1 MLSLD
6 EISKHFEKVTMMGDK
21 FRCCCPCHKDDRP
34 SCLVSINTDKNGKE
48 WVNAYCLAGCE
59 KDEMS
64 RALNGL
70 GLNQHEKKKRNKIF
84 KDDQGRTFLNFKP
97 TKKTPGVL
105 DFAYQVMRDCGINDL
120 DSVYIYKD
128 LYKPIW
134 SSLMVRYLKPDG
146 TKTFKIYTWW
156 TDKNKEIHLLNKGWP
171 EGMKRPLFF
180 ASSLDKDDR
189 PTLCFIHEGEK
200 KAKAGFKNIK
210 NEVKA
215 IHVSWPFGVQGVDKA
230 DWSSLQG
237 LGIKEF
243 ILLPDNDEPG
253 RTAMS
258 KVAKIVSK
266 FGKVS
271 IVDTTIFPEKFD
283 IGDLTNNGGSM
294 RYENKQPG
302 KETEIIYHGKFK
314 GEENLKHFQTLMGQ
328 MEDRKPYEPPKEPEP
343 REFAYIEGMERFYDL
358 KHKQWNTEKGFN
370 NIMAPITQELR
381 HSNTFHMN
389 PDSIRAQK
397 ITFDP
402 KVKQQIFTKDG
413 TTYLN
418 DYEDPKPKRVK
429 GDITKFLNHLAYLVP
444 DELNREY
451 LIKWIAYKI
460 QNPGKKMM
468 CSILMM
474 SEVEGVGKTTIF
486 KMMRHCLGY
495 DYATQVQQK
504 QVMSQFNDWAVN
516 KLLIGVEEIAIKG
529 NYEERSTNM
538 DIFKFL
544 ITEDTLNIN
553 LKNEKNYV
561 IPNLIDCLFFSNNP
575 QPITLTPWSRRF
587 WVWKVEASAKTK
599 DYYIDLYDWFENK
612 DGYAMCY
619 DYFLEYEIKDFYPH
633 KEPPKTKYFW
643 ELVDRTANPLHQ
655 ELDTLLESNS
665 WPFTDKSNLVSPQ
678 HLEKALQQIGIKKI
692 NKNVLADWLRK
703 NGYGKVAQIDWINEQ
718 RPTIWAKDKEA
729 WLNIKPKELA
739 QYYLQPVF
747 EYPENYFFLD
757 SNQAKTVMAKV
768 STENLVNTNQLN

>member
-6 EISKHFEKVTMMGDK
+6 EISKHFEKVTMMGNK
-21 FRCCCPCHKDDRP
+21 FRCCCPCHTDDKP

-70 GLNQHEKKKRNKIF
+70 GLNQHEKKKRNKTF
-84 KDDQGRTFLNFKP
+84 KDDQGRTFLPFKP
-97 TKKTPGVL
+97 TKDTPGVL
-105 DFAYQVMRDCGINDL
+105 DFIEEAMKDFGTDDMESI
-120 DSVYIYKD
+120 YIYKD
-128 LYKPIW
+128 LINPVWKG
-134 SSLMVRYLKPDG
+134 LMARGFNQDG
-146 TKTFKIYTWW
+146 SKKFKIYTWW
-156 TDKNKEIHLLNKGWP
+156 KDSNKEINLLSKGWP
-171 EGMKRPLFF
+171 SEMKNPLFF
-180 ASSLDKDDR
+180 ASSLDKGDR
-189 PTLCFIHEGEK
+189 PELCLIHEGEK
-200 KAKAGFKNIK
+200 KAKAGYKNIK
-210 NEVKA
+210 FFEDEEKN
-215 IHVSWPFGVQGVDKA
+215 ILTINVSWPFGTKGVDKA

-258 KVAKIVSK
+258 NVAKIVSK

-283 IGDLTNNGGSM
+283 IGDLTNNGGAM

-302 KETEIIYHGKFK
+302 KETEIIYHGKFE
-314 GEENLKHFQTLMGQ
+314 GEDNLKHFQTLMGQ

-429 GDITKFLNHLAYLVP
+429 GDITKFLDHLAYLVP

-495 DYATQVQQK
+495 DYAKQVQQK
-504 QVMSQFNDWAVN
+504 QVISQFNGWAVN
-516 KLLIGVEEIAIKG
+516 KLLIAVEEIAIKG

-544 ITEDTLNIN
+544 ITEDTLSIN
-553 LKNEKNYV
+553 LKNEKN
-561 IPNLIDCLFFSNNP
+561 L
-575 QPITLTPWSRRF
+575 
-587 WVWKVEASAKTK
+587 
-599 DYYIDLYDWFENK
+599 DLYDWFENK

-678 HLEKALQQIGIKKI
+678 HLEKALLQIGIKKI

-703 NGYGKVAQIDWINEQ
+703 NGYGKVAQIDWINDQ

-747 EYPENYFFLD
+747 EYPGNYFFLD

>member
-1 MLSLD
+1 MKRL
-6 EISKHFEKVTMMGDK
+6 EEVSKHFEKVQMMGRK
-21 FRCCCPCHKDDRP
+21 FLCSCPGHKDDKP

-48 WVNAYCLAGCE
+48 WVNATCLAGCSKE
-59 KDEMS
+59 HMKTTLKE
-64 RALNGL
+64 L
-70 GLNQHEKKKRNKIF
+70 GFNQHEKKKRTKTF
-84 KDDQGRTFLNFKP
+84 KDDQGRTFLNFKQ
-97 TKKTPGVL
+97 TKNTPGVL
-105 DFAYQVMRDCGINDL
+105 DFANQVMRDCKIDDL
-120 DSVYIYKD
+120 ESVYIYKD

-134 SSLMVRYLKPDG
+134 SGLMVRYLKPDG
-146 TKTFKIYTWW
+146 DKTFKNYTWW

-180 ASSLDKDDR
+180 VSSLEKDER
-189 PTLCFIHEGEK
+189 PTICFIHEGEK
-200 KAKAGFKNIK
+200 KAKAGFKNLRF
-210 NEVKA
+210 EGEKA
-215 IHVSWPFGVQGVDKA
+215 IHVSWPFGAKAIDKA
-230 DWSSLQG
+230 DWTMLQG
-237 LGIKEF
+237 LGIKAF
-243 ILLPDNDEPG
+243 YLIPDNDEPG
-253 RTAMS
+253 RNAM
-258 KVAKIVSK
+258 KKIAPIVSK
-266 FGKVS
+266 FGADVC
-271 IVDTTIFPEKFD
+271 IVDTSVMPDGFD

-294 RYENKQPG
+294 AGANSHG
-302 KETEIIYHGKFK
+302 KIWHGKFE
-314 GEENLKHFQTLMGQ
+314 GEENLELL
-328 MEDRKPYEPPKEPEP
+328 RKLFTQIAEAEIYEPEEEPQTEL
-343 REFAYIEGMERFYDL
+343 RQFAYIEGMERFYDL

-381 HSNTFHMN
+381 YSNTFHMN
-389 PDSIRAQK
+389 PESIRAQK

-402 KVKQQIFTKDG
+402 KVKQQIFIKDG
-413 TTYLN
+413 ATYLN

-429 GDITKFLNHLAYLVP
+429 GDITKFLDHLAYLVP

-451 LIKWIAYKI
+451 LIKWIAYCI
-460 QNPGKKMM
+460 QNPGLKLM

-486 KMMRHCLGY
+486 KMMRYCLGY
-495 DYATQVQQK
+495 AYAKQVQQK
-504 QVMSQFNDWAVN
+504 QVVSQFNDWAVN
-516 KLLIGVEEIAIKG
+516 KLLIAVEEIAIKG
-529 NYEERSTNM
+529 NFEERSTNM

-544 ITEDTLNIN
+544 ITEDNLNIN
-553 LKNEKNYV
+553 LKNEKNYEV
-561 IPNLIDCLFFSNNP
+561 PNFINCLFFSNNP

-599 DYYIDLYDWFENK
+599 DYYINLYDWFENK

-678 HLEKALQQIGIKKI
+678 HLEKALQETGIKKI
-692 NKNVLADWLRK
+692 NKNVLTDWLRK
-703 NGYGKVAQIDWINEQ
+703 NGYGKVAQIDWINDQ
-718 RPTIWAKDKEA
+718 RPTIWAKDKED

-747 EYPENYFFLD
+747 EYPKNYFFLD
-757 SNQAKTVMAKV
+757 SNQAKTVMATV
-768 STENLVNTNQLN
+768 STENLVNTNQLS